1 MERAGNSQQTLA
13 RNGDGSVAIAVRA
26 RSEVVL
32 PPETLLRA
40 QQQTAQMKL
49 LEKAKE
55 LQRSARDTPET
66 VLFLPQKD
74 SGLMCR
80 DNPLLPI
87 PQVAISLDP
96 VKFMADFMQE
106 SGVTFLGHVEVEE
119 KGKFVKKM
127 KVVYI
132 LN

>member
-1 MERAGNSQQTLA
+1 ME
-13 RNGDGSVAIAVRA
+13 IAVRA
-26 RSEVVL
+26 QSEVVL

-66 VLFLPQKD
+66 VLFVPQKD
-74 SGLMCR
+74 SGLMSR

-87 PQVAISLDP
+87 HDRLHAGKWSYISRLCR
-96 VKFMADFMQE
+96 
-106 SGVTFLGHVEVEE
+106 S
-119 KGKFVKKM
+119 
-127 KVVYI
+127 
-132 LN
+132 

>member
-1 MERAGNSQQTLA
+1 ME
-13 RNGDGSVAIAVRA
+13 IAVRA
-26 RSEVVL
+26 QSEVVL

-49 LEKAKE
+49 LENAKE

-66 VLFLPQKD
+66 VLFVPQKD
-74 SGLMCR
+74 SGLMSR

-96 VKFMADFMQE
+96 VKFMTDFMQE
-106 SGVTFLGHVEVEE
+106 SGVTFLGYVEVEE
-119 KGKFVKKM
+119 KGKFIKKM
-127 KVVYI
+127 KVLYI

>member
-1 MERAGNSQQTLA
+1 MS
-13 RNGDGSVAIAVRA
+13 
-26 RSEVVL
+26 
-32 PPETLLRA
+32 
-40 QQQTAQMKL
+40 
-49 LEKAKE
+49 
-55 LQRSARDTPET
+55 
-66 VLFLPQKD
+66 
-74 SGLMCR
+74 R

-119 KGKFVKKM
+119 KGKFVKKT